1 MTRLVTLVVA
11 AVLVGGVPTHAQLL
25 ARFTN
30 PQVEVTMTH
39 PPGFPLTLERAA
51 VLARGEECA
60 EEFTDAVIEIFTRE
74 GVELLDRQNI
84 ETVLAEQD
92 LAASSYVDVDTA
104 VELGKILGSAA
115 LILINTQRCDEVQNR
130 SHESFRTLDGKQ
142 GTKYVAK
149 MEGFYKG
156 SVRVVDL
163 ATARI
168 FAAQTVD
175 GRSVLEN
182 TSYDG
187 YPEYPSR
194 YDARDAALRQGVT
207 QVHRMFFA
215 WDERRQL
222 YFFNDDECNLR
233 AAFKLLQIDD
243 VEGAA
248 EVSAENLEVCKTADV
263 KPKFFARAYYNLG
276 MARLLQSRYDEALG
290 HLEQAYRLDGGSIIA
305 ESISETRR
313 AKDLAA
319 AMARVEDSAAVG
331 PAVAQTSPEPAAS
344 GGDGSVAARLQQ
356 LDSLLAQGLISDDEY
371 EQKRKEILSEI

>member
-1 MTRLVTLVVA
+1 
-11 AVLVGGVPTHAQLL
+11 
-25 ARFTN
+25 
-30 PQVEVTMTH
+30 
-39 PPGFPLTLERAA
+39 
-51 VLARGEECA
+51 
-60 EEFTDAVIEIFTRE
+60 
-74 GVELLDRQNI
+74 
-84 ETVLAEQD
+84 
-92 LAASSYVDVDTA
+92 
-104 VELGKILGSAA
+104 
-115 LILINTQRCDEVQNR
+115 
-130 SHESFRTLDGKQ
+130 
-142 GTKYVAK
+142 
-149 MEGFYKG
+149 
-156 SVRVVDL
+156 VVDL

-276 MARLLQSRYDEALG
+276 MTRLLQSRYDEALG

-331 PAVAQTSPEPAAS
+331 PAIAQTSPEPAAG